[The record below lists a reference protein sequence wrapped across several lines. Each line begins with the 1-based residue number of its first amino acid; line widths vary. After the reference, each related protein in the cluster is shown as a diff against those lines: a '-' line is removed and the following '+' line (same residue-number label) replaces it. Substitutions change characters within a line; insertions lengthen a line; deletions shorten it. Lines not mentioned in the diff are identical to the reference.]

1 MERDPLKRLDE
12 FRLTQASE
20 LENDLLDE
28 FMTGQATRSDF
39 LRHAS
44 VIGLS
49 ATAIGAALGTA
60 GYASPARAATRAVKA
75 GGRLRL
81 GVIPAPARPME
92 PHLFADHGTLATGSI
107 CGEYLTA
114 TNQDNTLSPSLA
126 LNWRPNKDGTQWAF
140 NLRQG
145 VKFQDGSPLTAA
157 DVIATFNRN
166 SDPALGGSA
175 LSAFK
180 GVLKAGNIKAA
191 NGGKTVVFF
200 LDAPTAAFPYLV
212 SNTTYQ
218 ALIQPSTYKIGE
230 FAKGGTTT
238 GGFRL
243 MSYTPG
249 VGAKLDR
256 NPTWW
261 GGKTP
266 LDGVDLTY
274 YSDAAAVT
282 AALLGGQIDMISQV
296 SFADSRALFGNS
308 NVQIIA
314 AKGTPHREIS
324 MLVSTAAAVKPFKD
338 RRVRQALALT
348 LDRPAII
355 KQLFSGLAVPGND
368 GPFASVYP
376 SSDPTVPQRVQ
387 DLVQAKKLLAQAGY
401 AKGFS
406 VTLTTEKY
414 IEIPQ
419 LAQILAASAKKV
431 GIDIKLNIITSD
443 AYYGGTYSGGAT
455 GRGTTPWLNTPL
467 NITDYG
473 HRAVPNVVASSAFK
487 TGGVWSSSNFASA
500 AFDAAYDAYSAALT
514 LKQQRKYT
522 GIAQRILLK
531 ETPVIIP
538 YFYNWTMAASK
549 KVKGFQASAIG
560 TMTGM
565 SKTSLG

>member
-12 FRLTQASE
+12 YRLTQGTE
-20 LENDLLDE
+20 LENTLIDE
-28 FMTGQATRSDF
+28 FLTGEASRADF

-81 GVIPAPARPME
+81 GIIPAPARPME

-114 TNQDNTLSPSLA
+114 TNADNTLSPSLA
-126 LNWRPNKDGTQWAF
+126 ISWKPNKDGTQWAF

-157 DVIATFNRN
+157 DVIATFKRN
-166 SDPALGGSA
+166 TDPAIGGSA

-180 GVLKAGNIKAA
+180 GVLKPGNIQAA
-191 NGGKTVVFF
+191 NGGKTVVFY
-200 LDAPTAAFPYLV
+200 LDAPTAAFPYLC

-218 ALIQPSTYKIGE
+218 ALILPSTYKIGE

-238 GGFRL
+238 GGFKL
-243 MSYTPG
+243 TSYTPG
-249 VGAKLDR
+249 VGAKFDR
-256 NPTWW
+256 NPGWW

-266 LDGVDLTY
+266 LDGVDATY
-274 YSDAAAVT
+274 YTDSAAVT
-282 AALLGGQIDMISQV
+282 AALLSGQIDLISQV

-308 NVQIIA
+308 KVQIIS

-324 MLVSTAAAVKPFKD
+324 MLISTAAAIKPFTD

-368 GPFASVYP
+368 SPFASVYP
-376 SSDPTVPQRVQ
+376 SSDPTVPQRKQ
-387 DLVQAKKLLAQAGY
+387 DLVQAKALLAKAGY
-401 AKGFS
+401 AKGFQ

-443 AYYGGTYSGGAT
+443 AYYGGTYDGGAT

-487 TGGVWSSSNFASA
+487 SKGVWSSSNYANP
-500 AFDAAYDAYSAALT
+500 AFDKAYDAYSAALT

-522 GIAQRILLK
+522 GIASRILLAD
-531 ETPVIIP
+531 TPVIIP

-549 KVKGFQASAIG
+549 KVTGYKASAIG
-560 TMTGM
+560 TMTGL
-565 SKTSLG
+565 SKTSLA